1 MCSLVEESPSSD
13 LWYLAANIQDFYET
27 FFVWSIFKRQRIK
40 AHIVSINTQCC
51 LRLNLRRSNMETNL
65 DIDEANFFVQNLTHA
80 TLSINYLQNLTCAT
94 LSINYVHNLT
104 LATWSI
110 NYLQNLT
117 RATWSINYLLLF
129 RGWVTS
135 QGCSPGIFSMSILV
149 DWKQYKNS

>member
-1 MCSLVEESPSSD
+1 
-13 LWYLAANIQDFYET
+13 
-27 FFVWSIFKRQRIK
+27 
-40 AHIVSINTQCC
+40 
-51 LRLNLRRSNMETNL
+51 METNL

-80 TLSINYLQNLTCAT
+80 TWSINYLQNLTCAT

>member
-80 TLSINYLQNLTCAT
+80 T
-94 LSINYVHNLT
+94 
-104 LATWSI
+104 WSI
-110 NYLQNLT
+110 NYLQNWT

-135 QGCSPGIFSMSILV
+135 QGCLRGIFWMSILV
-149 DWKQYKNS
+149 GWKQYKNS